1 MFKMK
6 FKLWLPMLLAA
17 ILAACSQQSPSS
29 EAPTTAESEITNKSV
44 ETAEKLGTSWGKYSL
59 PFIP

>member
-1 MFKMK
+1 
-6 FKLWLPMLLAA
+6 MLLAA

-29 EAPTTAESEITNKSV
+29 EAPAPADSEIANQSV
-44 ETAEKLGTSWGKYSL
+44 ETAEKLGTAGEMKYSL